1 MLGRGVGVGVG
12 VGMGMGMGGGG
23 ACLQSIT
30 CDFWL
35 VDKGFS
41 AIVRTKSRGLFLGI
55 W

>member
-1 MLGRGVGVGVG
+1 MCVGER
-12 VGMGMGMGGGG
+12 GGGGGGGGDGDGGWG

-41 AIVRTKSRGLFLGI
+41 AIVRTKSHGLFLGI